1 MLAIFE
7 SRTPLHFRHQRD
19 EHLLFQLLTRQEGGQ
34 VLQRGADQRAV
45 GQALGAAL
53 GLPDLFR
60 VGENL
65 AESRAVQCQHR
76 VHGLLHLGV
85 AVGAVVGVA
94 KRLCK
99 LFKLREGQVAALG
112 ADADLA
118 VLLEKVVLR
127 QADRVITVVVDE
139 EDFDRQLVRQ
149 DGLQFLQVHHD
160 GAVALEADRLA
171 ASAADAGTNGRGQT
185 VAHAGNGAVVCHPAA
200 LLDDIR
206 LVTDDTARTVGDRG
220 QAVLRQ
226 ATA

>member
-19 EHLLFQLLTRQEGGQ
+19 KHLLFQLLTRQEGGQ
-34 VLQRGADQRAV
+34 VLQRGADQRTI

-65 AESRAVQCQHR
+65 AEYRTVQRQHR

-94 KRLCK
+94 ERLCK

-112 ADADLA
+112 ADANLA
-118 VLLEKVVLR
+118 VLLKQVVLR
-127 QADRVITVVVDE
+127 QADGVVTVVVDE

-149 DGLQFLQVHHD
+149 DGLQFLKIHHD
-160 GAVALEADRLA
+160 GAITFKTNRLA
-171 ASAADAGTNGRGQT
+171 AAAADACTNGCRKT
-185 VAHAGNGAVVCHPAA
+185 VAHAGNSAIICHPAA
-200 LLDDIR
+200 LLNNIR
-206 LVTDDTARTVGDRG
+206 LISDYTAGTIGDRG

-226 ATA
+226 AAA